1 LRAVAGHED
10 MGTTKQHRYPNLLQ
24 YLMALPKFSRV
35 GWRELVKSP
44 LLFEAVSMPPNEG
57 LGGSGRC
64 GNASSRKISH
74 IYLVCIPYLLYCFF
88 NALSRFCHS
97 RHVKKIKG

>member
-1 LRAVAGHED
+1 LRAVAEHED
-10 MGTTKQHRYPNLLQ
+10 MGTTKQHRYPDLLQ

-44 LLFEAVSMPPNEG
+44 LLFEAVFMPPNEG

-74 IYLVCIPYLLYCFF
+74 IYLVCIPYLLF
-88 NALSRFCHS
+88 
-97 RHVKKIKG
+97 